1 MRAAPFL
8 RYTSPMSTRARPN
21 QVPARVWSFREGEVA
36 EREDR
41 LATEEPLEIRL
52 RMGERTWTV
61 AVTMRTPG
69 DDAELAA
76 GFLYAE
82 EVVADRERIRRI
94 VPVIAPEESPGPEGS
109 NIVEVE
115 LGEGPEPELRS
126 LERHFFATSA
136 CGVCGKAGLEM
147 LRLRVP
153 ATAPEG
159 PVVEPAV
166 LSALPDRLRAAQ
178 GVFASTGG
186 LHAAALFDAAGG
198 LLAVREDVGRHNAL
212 DKLIGRAFLDGR
224 LPLRGH
230 LVLVS
235 GRASYELLQKCV
247 VAGVPFVCAV
257 SAPSSLAVEVAER
270 FGITLV
276 GFLRGDRFNIY
287 AGPERIV
294 GAPAVSVRQRGDR
307 LFPTIL

>member
-1 MRAAPFL
+1 
-8 RYTSPMSTRARPN
+8 MSTRAKAN

-52 RMGERTWTV
+52 RMGDKTWTV

-82 EVVADRERIRRI
+82 EVVAGRERIRRI
-94 VPVIAPEESPGPEGS
+94 VPVLAPEESPGPEGS

-115 LGEGPEPELRS
+115 LADGPEPELRS

-147 LRLRVP
+147 LRMRVP

-178 GVFASTGG
+178 WVFASTGG
-186 LHAAALFDAAGG
+186 LHAAALFDATGR

-224 LPLRGH
+224 LPLRDH

-270 FGITLV
+270 FGVTLV

-294 GAPAVSVRQRGDR
+294 GAPAVSIRQRGDR

>member
-1 MRAAPFL
+1 
-8 RYTSPMSTRARPN
+8 MSTRARPN